1 MQRSD
6 GLNKFAEKLKKPRG
20 AFLALV
26 YILTAVLIAISLYSL
41 FVEVESQVLEV
52 LFYVVYG
59 LSAILLGYT
68 VYTIVIYARIIKAWF
83 IRTMK
88 KSRIIEKAIDN
99 YGYRTVIVSTVNTV
113 INVCYVAFNL
123 VIAII
128 YRSGWYMSLTGYY
141 LLLTA
146 MRSGIVLYHRKKA
159 KGRFVFKK
167 KTAERFTEEEKY
179 QLTELKKYGA
189 TGWLLTIMP
198 LFLSFAIL
206 LMVKNNR
213 AFIYGGWLVY
223 AVAAHAFYKITM
235 AIINVFRAK
244 NSPDVTVKA
253 LRAVGLADALV
264 SILALQTTL
273 LYTFS
278 DGTGSGVAN
287 AVTGAV
293 VCAVTFAMGV
303 YVIVKAKTHIKTFNQ
318 RKKENGREEN
328 GI

>member
-1 MQRSD
+1 MALQ
-6 GLNKFAEKLKKPRG
+6 NKKDLQNFIKKLKRPRG
-20 AFLALV
+20 LFLAII
-26 YILTAVLIAISLYSL
+26 YILTAVLVSLSIFSL
-41 FVEVESQVLEV
+41 LIKDKSEIVEVV
-52 LFYVVYG
+52 FYVVYG
-59 LSAILLGYT
+59 LSAISLGYT
-68 VYTIVIYARIIKAWF
+68 VYTIVIYSRYIKSWF
-83 IRTMK
+83 VSTMR
-88 KSRIIEKAIDN
+88 KSSIIEKAIDN
-99 YGYRTVIVSTVNTV
+99 YGYRTVIVSAVNTI

-159 KGRFVFKK
+159 KGRLVFKK
-167 KTAERFTEEEKY
+167 KNADYLLEEEKY

-189 TGWLLTIMP
+189 TGWLLTVMP

-244 NSPDVTVKA
+244 KSPDVTVKA

-273 LYTFS
+273 LYAFS
-278 DGTGSGVAN
+278 DGTGSGAAN
-287 AVTGAV
+287 AVTGAA
-293 VCAVTFAMGV
+293 VCAATFVMGI
-303 YVIVKAKTHIKTFNQ
+303 YVIVKSNKYIKIFYQ
-318 RKKENGREEN
+318 RKKENGR
-328 GI
+328 